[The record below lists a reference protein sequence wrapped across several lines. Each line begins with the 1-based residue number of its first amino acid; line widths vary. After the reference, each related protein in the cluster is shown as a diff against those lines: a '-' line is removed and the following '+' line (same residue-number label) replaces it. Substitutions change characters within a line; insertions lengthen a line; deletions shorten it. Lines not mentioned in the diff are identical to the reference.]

1 MASLCRGFPH
11 VPGALGVNRLLLPQ
25 PFLTGWHT
33 PRSSPAAGH
42 SGPSLCHLVQA
53 SSSLHKCPR
62 AGGQARSPPV
72 AQIYLRQSWAPRSLS
87 LPEAPSWCQS
97 HEPHL
102 ISLLL
107 ALLLSF
113 QLRLA
118 C

>member
-1 MASLCRGFPH
+1 MASLCTGSPH

-25 PFLTGWHT
+25 PFLTGRHT
-33 PRSSPAAGH
+33 PRSSPVAGH
-42 SGPSLCHLVQA
+42 SRPSLCHLVLA
-53 SSSLHKCPR
+53 SPSLHKRPR
-62 AGGQARSPPV
+62 AGGQARSPPI
-72 AQIYLRQSWAPRSLS
+72 AHIYLRQSQAPSSLS
-87 LPEAPSWCQS
+87 PPEAPSWCQS
-97 HEPHL
+97 CEPQP

>member
-1 MASLCRGFPH
+1 MASLCRSSPH

-33 PRSSPAAGH
+33 PRSSSAAGH
-42 SGPSLCHLVQA
+42 SRPSLCHLVLA
-53 SSSLHKCPR
+53 SSSLHKRPR
-62 AGGQARSPPV
+62 AGGQARSPPI
-72 AQIYLRQSWAPRSLS
+72 APIYLRQSQAPRSLS

-97 HEPHL
+97 REPHL

-107 ALLLSF
+107 APLLSF